1 MANFNLNKVI
11 LGGRLTA
18 DPELKMTQSNVPV
31 TSFTIAVNKRSRS
44 GDDGQPQADFID
56 CVAWRERAEFITRY
70 FHRGSSICIEG
81 SLQKRTWT
89 DQQGQKRYTVEVVV
103 DNTHFVDSRAESG
116 NTYGGGQQSSYTPDT
131 YGAPSYTGG
140 GSANTPAPR
149 FEEIS
154 DDDDLPF

>member
-1 MANFNLNKVI
+1 MANFNLNRVI

-18 DPELKMTQSNVPV
+18 DPELRMTSSSVPV
-31 TSFTIAVNKRSRS
+31 TSFTIAVNRRFQSK
-44 GDDGQPQADFID
+44 GEDGQGQQADFID
-56 CVAWRERAEFITRY
+56 CVAWRDRAEFITRY
-70 FHRGSSICIEG
+70 FRRGSSICIEG

-103 DNTHFVDSRAESG
+103 DNTYFVDSRAE
-116 NTYGGGQQSSYTPDT
+116 GGAPSSSYTPDS

-140 GSANTPAPR
+140 GSSAPK

>member
-89 DQQGQKRYTVEVVV
+89 DQQGQKRYSVEVVV
-103 DNTHFVDSRAESG
+103 DNSYFVDSKNESG
-116 NTYGGGQQSSYTPDT
+116 HSSAPASYTPDS
-131 YGAPSYTGG
+131 YGAPTYTGG
-140 GSANTPAPR
+140 STAAPR